1 MPRNVIITPASGLID
16 FKDDAGNI
24 DAFIQLDG
32 SGNLNISNSG
42 GNLSLGNTATD
53 VYIGDGVNSVD
64 IIFEQNGDIR
74 ALAGRTL
81 TLGQSDSNITVASP
95 TIFTS
100 TSSST
105 STTTGALKVSG
116 GAGIAGTLNAA
127 SIRINNSYTLPTADG
142 ASSYVVATNG
152 TGQLSFV
159 DVNTIVVQTL
169 NLSTNQDF
177 GLLTEN
183 YTQSVNLGLVTE
195 GFSTSYDWGVIA
207 TGGIVYPNQL
217 VLPYY
222 TVAQLPSSE
231 IVGQLIFISNES
243 GGAVPAFS
251 DGTNWRRVTDRVIVS

>member
-32 SGNLNISNSG
+32 SGNLNIANSG

-64 IIFEQNGDIR
+64 IVFEQNGDIR

-100 TSSST
+100 TSVST

-116 GAGIAGTLNAA
+116 GAGIAGTLFANE
-127 SIRINNSYTLPTADG
+127 
-142 ASSYVVATNG
+142 VAVAG
-152 TGQLSFV
+152 GSFV
-159 DVNTIVVQTL
+159 SFAGAGGATRIRRDGGLNGLDLQTS
-169 NLSTNQDF
+169 NLSRVFIADTDECSSALCSRNGKNGSGPGF
-177 GLLTEN
+177 LLCSQGN
-183 YTQSVNLGLVTE
+183 
-195 GFSTSYDWGVIA
+195 
-207 TGGIVYPNQL
+207 
-217 VLPYY
+217 
-222 TVAQLPSSE
+222 VA
-231 IVGQLIFISNES
+231 
-243 GGAVPAFS
+243 
-251 DGTNWRRVTDRVIVS
+251 

>member
-32 SGNLNISNSG
+32 SGNLNIANSG

-64 IIFEQNGDIR
+64 IVFEQNGDIR

-100 TSSST
+100 TSVST

-116 GAGIAGTLNAA
+116 GVGVAGALNAA
-127 SIRINNSYTLPTADG
+127 SVKVNNLYTLPTADG
-142 ASSYVVATNG
+142 TSGQVITTNG
-152 TGQLSFV
+152 AGQL
-159 DVNTIVVQTL
+159 Q
-169 NLSTNQDF
+169 
-177 GLLTEN
+177 
-183 YTQSVNLGLVTE
+183 
-195 GFSTSYDWGVIA
+195 FSTSSTVGGYDNSSLTSFPSGDYQGTDTFVGSSGNSLDAFGVSLLA
-207 TGGIVYPNQL
+207 TFTCMDPIGSTQTTDLG
-217 VLPYY
+217 VL
-222 TVAQLPSSE
+222 T
-231 IVGQLIFISNES
+231 
-243 GGAVPAFS
+243 
-251 DGTNWRRVTDRVIVS
+251 